1 MLNDS
6 PIRPVDVA
14 RVDDRPLWV
23 EILGEEVWWDEPR
36 PHEGGRRCVVRRGP
50 DGVPRDAI
58 PQGWNSRN
66 RLIEYGGRSWRPLPD
81 GGVVFTN
88 WADQR
93 VYLYGGQPSAGPG
106 EAAGGPSPAGD
117 GGQPVPLTPDDGAR
131 YGDLYLPPGRREIWA
146 VRETHPAAPETAAP
160 GTGAESAP
168 RPLPCRELVAVPLD
182 GGPVRLIVRAQHF
195 LTNPRVS
202 PDGTHIAWIGWDH
215 PAMPWDGT
223 ELCVAP
229 LDALG
234 SAGPYRV
241 VAGGPEESVI
251 QAEWRDDGALYA
263 LTDPDGWWNLHL
275 VSLDG
280 SPARNL
286 APLQEDCGDAVWR
299 LGNTWFALA
308 GDRIV
313 LVHGTPDRRR
323 LGVLDPATSELTDL
337 DVPPTYW
344 NPTVSTGGD
353 LVAGVAASPYTPFE
367 VVTVDLRTGAH
378 AVLSPEKELP
388 DRDALPDPEAV
399 TFDGVHAHLYPPR
412 GVTGPAPYVIFVHGG
427 PTSASTMVLDVEIAY
442 FTSRGIG
449 VADVNYGGSTG
460 YGRAYRERL
469 RHQWGVVDVRDCE
482 TVAHG
487 LIAAGRAHPSKVA
500 IRGGSAGGWT
510 SVAALVHSKVFRGA
524 VAHYAITDPEGWA
537 AETHDFESRYLD
549 GLIGPLP
556 ETRQRYLDR
565 SPTLHAANA
574 SGPAL
579 LMHGLE
585 DAIVDPVQ
593 AERFVAALER
603 EGTPWAYLPFPGEQ
617 HGWRREETIVAALEA
632 ELAFYGLI
640 FGFPTPEVPPLPLRG
655 MHQ

>member
-23 EILGEEVWWDEPR
+23 EICGEEVWWDEPR

-50 DGVPRDAI
+50 DGVARDAL
-58 PQGWNSRN
+58 PPGWNSRN
-66 RLIEYGGRSWRPLPD
+66 RLIEYGGRSWRPLPG

-93 VYLYGGQPSAGPG
+93 IYRYGGHA
-106 EAAGGPSPAGD
+106 E
-117 GGQPVPLTPDDGAR
+117 PVPLTPGDGAR
-131 YGDLYLPPGRREIWA
+131 YGDLYLPPGRDEVWA
-146 VRETHPAAPETAAP
+146 VREIHL
-160 GTGAESAP
+160 AEP
-168 RPLPCRELVAVPLD
+168 RPGSAGPRVDPRRDLVAVPLD
-182 GGPVRLIVRAQHF
+182 GGPVRVVATAQHF
-195 LTNPRVS
+195 LTNPRLS
-202 PDGTHIAWIGWDH
+202 PDGTHVAWIGWNH

-229 LDALG
+229 LDATG
-234 SAGPYRV
+234 SAGSHRV

-286 APLQEDCGDAVWR
+286 APLTEECGDAVWR

-308 GDRIV
+308 GDLIV
-313 LVHGTPDRRR
+313 MMHGTPDRRR
-323 LGVLDPATSELTDL
+323 LGVLDPDTGKITDL
-337 DVPPTYW
+337 DAPPTYW
-344 NPTVSTGGD
+344 NPTVSVGGD
-353 LVAGVAASPYTPFE
+353 LVAGVGASPYTPFE
-367 VVTVDLRTGAH
+367 VVMVDLRTGGH

-412 GVTGPAPYVIFVHGG
+412 GVTGPAPYLIFVHGG

-469 RHQWGVVDVRDCE
+469 RHQWGVVDVRDSE
-482 TVAHG
+482 TVARG
-487 LIAAGRAHPSKVA
+487 LIAAGKADASKIA

-510 SVAALVHSKVFRGA
+510 SVAALVHSTVFRGA

-593 AERFVAALER
+593 AERFVNALEA
-603 EGTPWAYLPFPGEQ
+603 EGTPWAYLTFPGEQ

-640 FGFPTPEVPPLPLRG
+640 FGFATPEVPPLPLRG
-655 MHQ
+655 MHR